1 MNLATAACVY
11 PGRPVGMTYR
21 ARTRLSNEHGTERE
35 TEDES
40 GPWPMP
46 LIEIMKQTLAALW
59 ANKLRSFL
67 TMFGIVWG
75 ITSVILLVGLGIG
88 FNADQKERMQGLGTD
103 IAIVWGGKTGA
114 PYGGYA
120 AGRQIDLNLQD
131 AYAIRDH
138 CLLIKS
144 VSPELSHSVAEVSAY
159 NAANAAVHGVWPEY
173 QQFRNIK
180 VDSGRLMTQRDEDTS
195 ARVVVMGA
203 KIRDQLFPGQPSVG
217 QTLQI
222 GGMPYTVIGII
233 AQKKQ
238 NSSYGGRD
246 QDMLFV
252 PFSSMAK
259 DFPPSTQA
267 TTTDP
272 SATGVERGWINN
284 LVAQPAS
291 PDVHEAAVK
300 EIYETLGE
308 RHHFNADDK
317 EALFVWDTLKGAELT
332 ARIFGVMTW
341 FFGVVAL
348 LTLCLGGIGVMNIML
363 VAVTERTRE
372 IGIRKALGARARDI
386 QLQFFAE
393 SVVITLLSGSVGLAL
408 GITICVL
415 AKYVPLPDFVPH
427 PVVSPIAVIA
437 SLFTLALI
445 TLTAGTYPARKARDL
460 SPMECL
466 RTD

>member
-1 MNLATAACVY
+1 
-11 PGRPVGMTYR
+11 
-21 ARTRLSNEHGTERE
+21 
-35 TEDES
+35 
-40 GPWPMP
+40 MP
-46 LIEIMKQTLAALW
+46 LVEILKQTLAALW

-114 PYGGYA
+114 PYGGFA
-120 AGRQIDLNLQD
+120 AGRQIDLNVQD
-131 AYAIRDH
+131 AYDIRSH
-138 CLLIKS
+138 CILIKS

-159 NAANAAVHGVWPEY
+159 NAANAPVHGVWPEY
-173 QQFRNIK
+173 QQFRNIR
-180 VDSGRLMTQRDEDTS
+180 VDVGRLMTQRDEDTS
-195 ARVVVMGA
+195 ARVVVMGG
-203 KIRDQLFPGQPSVG
+203 KIREQLFPGQRAVG
-217 QTLQI
+217 QNLQI

-233 AQKKQ
+233 EEKKQ

-246 QDMLFV
+246 RDMLFV
-252 PFSSMAK
+252 PFSAMAR
-259 DFPPSTQA
+259 DFPPSTQT

-272 SATGVERGWINN
+272 TATGVERGWINN
-284 LVAQPAS
+284 LVAQPVS
-291 PDVHEAAVK
+291 PAAHAAAVK

-317 EALFVWDTLKGAELT
+317 EALFVWDTLQGAELT

-348 LTLCLGGIGVMNIML
+348 LTLLLGGIGVMNIML

-393 SVVITLLSGSVGLAL
+393 SIVITLLSGGTGLAL
-408 GITICVL
+408 GLTVCVL
-415 AKYVPLPDFVPH
+415 ARYIPLPDFVPH
-427 PVVSPIAVIA
+427 PVISPIAVIA
-437 SLFTLALI
+437 ALVTLALI
-445 TLTAGTYPARKARDL
+445 TLTAGTYPARLARDL

-466 RTD
+466 RAD